1 MRNMRKTNPT
11 LYEELTLPN
20 RQKLPEISEPQPED
34 KDEDA
39 RQEEEEVDECNLSIP
54 SVRSAI
60 TQQVVP
66 AGMGARA
73 SGVLVST
80 VEAENLDFQVEPPI
94 VEGKDGDGVR
104 EQSGES
110 STGRGK
116 RKKMPNKLYSAS
128 SFWRHDDNEDSGS
141 EN

>member
-1 MRNMRKTNPT
+1 MRKTNPT

-39 RQEEEEVDECNLSIP
+39 WQEEEEVDECNLSIP

-66 AGMGARA
+66 ARMGA
-73 SGVLVST
+73 
-80 VEAENLDFQVEPPI
+80 
-94 VEGKDGDGVR
+94 
-104 EQSGES
+104 
-110 STGRGK
+110 
-116 RKKMPNKLYSAS
+116 
-128 SFWRHDDNEDSGS
+128 
-141 EN
+141 